1 MLRQLPRLFRANLFT
16 PKRFSIH
23 KRAARRK
30 VALRGPQMDIQTMSP
45 ELITGFQVATLTL
58 TLTFLLELSCSIPE
72 VFQLRS
78 DPKGK
83 RLYRACITANL
94 VNNLLIGPPTYA
106 LATNYFVSRSGVPG
120 EEYSA
125 ARSIASALGL
135 IVAHALGYHYAHRQ
149 MHEPSMYWA
158 HKFHHAFAK
167 HVTPSSAN
175 AVSVVEYV
183 YAYMLPFV
191 VGCAVCAPDERA
203 LLAAVAVVS
212 VNNLLIHTPRL
223 EVINQSIQSISDTNC
238 SKSHL

>member
-1 MLRQLPRLFRANLFT
+1 
-16 PKRFSIH
+16 
-23 KRAARRK
+23 
-30 VALRGPQMDIQTMSP
+30 MSP

-58 TLTFLLELSCSIPE
+58 TLTFLLEIVCSIPE
-72 VFQLRS
+72 VTSLRTN
-78 DPKGK
+78 PKGK

-106 LATNYFVSRSGVPG
+106 LATNFFVSHRG
-120 EEYSA
+120 YSA
-125 ARSIASALGL
+125 ARSTASALGL

-191 VGCAVCAPDERA
+191 AGCAVCAPDERA

-223 EVINQSIQSISDTNC
+223 EVINQRFNPSATLIVLNRTYNVNHSIQSRR
-238 SKSHL
+238 KSARCCRGGP

>member
-1 MLRQLPRLFRANLFT
+1 
-16 PKRFSIH
+16 
-23 KRAARRK
+23 
-30 VALRGPQMDIQTMSP
+30 MSP

-58 TLTFLLELSCSIPE
+58 TLTFLLETLTSIPE

-106 LATNYFVSRSGVPG
+106 LATNYFVSRSVAAG

-158 HKFHHAFAK
+158 HK
-167 HVTPSSAN
+167 
-175 AVSVVEYV
+175 
-183 YAYMLPFV
+183 
-191 VGCAVCAPDERA
+191 
-203 LLAAVAVVS
+203 
-212 VNNLLIHTPRL
+212 
-223 EVINQSIQSISDTNC
+223 
-238 SKSHL
+238 

>member
-1 MLRQLPRLFRANLFT
+1 METCLFTILLRQLPRQFIHPTLQFT
-16 PKRFSIH
+16 NGPRELGQP
-23 KRAARRK
+23 ARP
-30 VALRGPQMDIQTMSP
+30 APHPNIQTMSP

-58 TLTFLLELSCSIPE
+58 TLTFLLEICCSIPE
-72 VFQLRS
+72 VASLRTN
-78 DPKGK
+78 PKGK

-106 LATNYFVSRSGVPG
+106 LATNFLVSRS

-125 ARSIASALGL
+125 VRSIASALGL

>member
-1 MLRQLPRLFRANLFT
+1 
-16 PKRFSIH
+16 
-23 KRAARRK
+23 
-30 VALRGPQMDIQTMSP
+30 MSP

-78 DPKGK
+78 NPKGK

-106 LATNYFVSRSGVPG
+106 LATNFFVSHR
-120 EEYSA
+120 EYSA

-135 IVAHALGYHYAHRQ
+135 IVTHALGYHYAHRQ

-191 VGCAVCAPDERA
+191 AGCAVCAPDERA

-223 EVINQSIQSISDTNC
+223 EVTTNRFNPSAILIVLNRTYNVNQSIAQEISKMLPWWAVSTADHMMHHRVQASYRT
-238 SKSHL
+238 LV

>member
-1 MLRQLPRLFRANLFT
+1 MFRANLFT
-16 PKRFSIH
+16 QRFSIH

-30 VALRGPQMDIQTMSP
+30 VALRGPPMNIQTMSP
-45 ELITGFQVATLTL
+45 ELITGFQIATLTL
-58 TLTFLLELSCSIPE
+58 TLTFLLEICCSIPE
-72 VFQLRS
+72 VASLRTN
-78 DPKGK
+78 PKGK

-106 LATNYFVSRSGVPG
+106 LATYYFVSRSVAAG

>member
-1 MLRQLPRLFRANLFT
+1 VVFSTIKCCVSFRANLFT
-16 PKRFSIH
+16 QRFSIH
-23 KRAARRK
+23 SQTGRALAT
-30 VALRGPQMDIQTMSP
+30 LRGPPHIHIQTMSP

-106 LATNYFVSRSGVPG
+106 LATNFFVSRS

-125 ARSIASALGL
+125 VRSIASALGL

-158 HKFHHAFAK
+158 HK
-167 HVTPSSAN
+167 
-175 AVSVVEYV
+175 
-183 YAYMLPFV
+183 
-191 VGCAVCAPDERA
+191 
-203 LLAAVAVVS
+203 
-212 VNNLLIHTPRL
+212 
-223 EVINQSIQSISDTNC
+223 
-238 SKSHL
+238 

>member
-1 MLRQLPRLFRANLFT
+1 METCLFIILLRQLPRLFRANLFT
-16 PKRFSIH
+16 QRFSIH

-30 VALRGPQMDIQTMSP
+30 VALRGPPMDIQTMSP

-58 TLTFLLELSCSIPE
+58 TLTCLLEIFCSIP
-72 VFQLRS
+72 VVTSLRS

-106 LATNYFVSRSGVPG
+106 LATNYFVSRSGPG

-125 ARSIASALGL
+125 VRSTIAALGL

-158 HKFHHAFAK
+158 HK
-167 HVTPSSAN
+167 
-175 AVSVVEYV
+175 
-183 YAYMLPFV
+183 
-191 VGCAVCAPDERA
+191 
-203 LLAAVAVVS
+203 
-212 VNNLLIHTPRL
+212 
-223 EVINQSIQSISDTNC
+223 
-238 SKSHL
+238 

>member
-1 MLRQLPRLFRANLFT
+1 
-16 PKRFSIH
+16 
-23 KRAARRK
+23 
-30 VALRGPQMDIQTMSP
+30 MDIQTMSP

-106 LATNYFVSRSGVPG
+106 LATNYFVSRSVAAG

-158 HKFHHAFAK
+158 HK
-167 HVTPSSAN
+167 
-175 AVSVVEYV
+175 
-183 YAYMLPFV
+183 
-191 VGCAVCAPDERA
+191 
-203 LLAAVAVVS
+203 
-212 VNNLLIHTPRL
+212 
-223 EVINQSIQSISDTNC
+223 
-238 SKSHL
+238 

>member
-1 MLRQLPRLFRANLFT
+1 METCLFIILLRQLPRLFRANLFT
-16 PKRFSIH
+16 QRFSIH

-30 VALRGPQMDIQTMSP
+30 VALRGPPMDIQTMSP

-58 TLTFLLELSCSIPE
+58 TLTFLLEICCSIPE

-106 LATNYFVSRSGVPG
+106 LATNYFVSRSGPG

-125 ARSIASALGL
+125 VRSTIAALGL

-158 HKFHHAFAK
+158 HK
-167 HVTPSSAN
+167 
-175 AVSVVEYV
+175 
-183 YAYMLPFV
+183 
-191 VGCAVCAPDERA
+191 
-203 LLAAVAVVS
+203 
-212 VNNLLIHTPRL
+212 
-223 EVINQSIQSISDTNC
+223 
-238 SKSHL
+238 

>member
-1 MLRQLPRLFRANLFT
+1 
-16 PKRFSIH
+16 
-23 KRAARRK
+23 
-30 VALRGPQMDIQTMSP
+30 MSP

-58 TLTFLLELSCSIPE
+58 TLTFLLEISCSIPE

-78 DPKGK
+78 NPKGK

-106 LATNYFVSRSGVPG
+106 LATNFFVSRSVTPG

-191 VGCAVCAPDERA
+191 AGCAVCAPDERA

-223 EVINQSIQSISDTNC
+223 EVISRFNPSAILIVLNRTYNVNQSIAQEISKMLPWWAVSTADHMMHHRVQA
-238 SKSHL
+238 SHRTLV